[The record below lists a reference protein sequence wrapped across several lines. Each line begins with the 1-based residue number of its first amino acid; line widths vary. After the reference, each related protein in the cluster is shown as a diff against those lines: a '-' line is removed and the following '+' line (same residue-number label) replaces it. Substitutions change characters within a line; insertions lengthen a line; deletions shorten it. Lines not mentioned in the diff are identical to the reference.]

1 VKANTTASTGAPR
14 PIRPY
19 EAPSVTELGTLHEL
33 TLGTNKDLGGS
44 DGLTFQ
50 QQPIT
55 WTSP

>member
-1 VKANTTASTGAPR
+1 MTRSAAERRAA
-14 PIRPY
+14 RPY
-19 EAPSVTELGTLHEL
+19 EAPNLTELGTLHEL
-33 TLGTNKDLGGS
+33 TLQTNKDLGGS